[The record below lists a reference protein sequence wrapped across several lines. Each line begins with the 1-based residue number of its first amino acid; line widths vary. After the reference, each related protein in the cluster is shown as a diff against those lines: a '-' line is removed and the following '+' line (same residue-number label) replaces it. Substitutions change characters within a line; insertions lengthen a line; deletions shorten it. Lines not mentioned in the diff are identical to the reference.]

1 MKNTQ
6 KWKRPNAQKHGIFSA
21 TAILPGEET
30 REFEILQ
37 ADLMKEWKPTGATE
51 EDAVLSIAKAIW
63 RKRRLQKFLE
73 VQIRRNTVNPK
84 HPSYVERNGLIG
96 LLMHVH
102 SASAETPFAEYAPM
116 YLRVDRIQYLEKK
129 YPLKSFKSYTEWRE
143 AIKDEVLGLLEASQP
158 LYSQTEQIDLL
169 LDSATFF
176 TDDHFRQELALDE
189 RLDVMIDR
197 AVKRL
202 IQTKA
207 MKQLLGQDSQPAT
220 TNQPRIP
227 RATSPKDQGKR

>member
-21 TAILPGEET
+21 TAILPGEEA

-37 ADLMKEWKPTGATE
+37 ANLTQEWKPTGATE

-63 RKRRLQKFLE
+63 RKRRLQKFIE

-84 HPSYVERNGLIG
+84 HHSYVERNCLIG

-102 SASAETPFAEYAPM
+102 SASAETPFVEYAPL
-116 YLRVDRIQYLEKK
+116 YLRADRIQYLERK
-129 YPLKSFKSYTEWRE
+129 YPLKSFKSYAEWIE
-143 AIKDEVLGLLEASQP
+143 AIKDEVSRLLEASRP
-158 LYSQTEQIDLL
+158 LNSQAEQIDLL

-207 MKQLLGQDSQPAT
+207 MKQLLGQDPQPTT

-227 RATSPKDQGKR
+227 WAPSAKEKGKR

>member
-21 TAILPGEET
+21 TAILPGEEA

-37 ADLMKEWKPTGATE
+37 ANLMQEWKPTGATE

-63 RKRRLQKFLE
+63 RKRRLQKFIE
-73 VQIRRNTVNPK
+73 VQIRRNTVDPK
-84 HPSYVERNGLIG
+84 HHSYVERNGLIG

-102 SASAETPFAEYAPM
+102 SASAETPFAEYAPL
-116 YLRVDRIQYLEKK
+116 YLRADRIHYLENK

-143 AIKDEVLGLLEASQP
+143 AIKDEVYRLLETLRP
-158 LYSQTEQIDLL
+158 LNSETEQIDLL

-207 MKQLLGQDSQPAT
+207 MKQLLGQDSQPTT

-227 RATSPKDQGKR
+227 RAPSPKEKGKR

>member
-21 TAILPGEET
+21 TAILPGEEA

-37 ADLMKEWKPTGATE
+37 ANLTQEWKPTGATE

-63 RKRRLQKFLE
+63 RKRRLQKFIE

-84 HPSYVERNGLIG
+84 HHSYVERNGLIG

-102 SASAETPFAEYAPM
+102 SASAETPFVEYAPL
-116 YLRVDRIQYLEKK
+116 YLRADRIQYLERK
-129 YPLKSFKSYTEWRE
+129 YPLKSFKSYAEWIE
-143 AIKDEVLGLLEASQP
+143 AIKDEVSRLLEASRP
-158 LYSQTEQIDLL
+158 LNSQAEQIDLL

-207 MKQLLGQDSQPAT
+207 MKQLLGQDSQPTT

-227 RATSPKDQGKR
+227 RAPSPKEKGKR

>member
-21 TAILPGEET
+21 TAILPGEEA

-37 ADLMKEWKPTGATE
+37 ANLTQEWKPTGATE

-63 RKRRLQKFLE
+63 RKRRLQKFIE

-84 HPSYVERNGLIG
+84 HHSYVERNGLIG

-102 SASAETPFAEYAPM
+102 SASAETPFVEYAPL
-116 YLRVDRIQYLEKK
+116 YLRADRIQYLERK
-129 YPLKSFKSYTEWRE
+129 YPLKSFKSYAEWIE
-143 AIKDEVLGLLEASQP
+143 AIKDEVSRLLEASRP
-158 LYSQTEQIDLL
+158 LNSQAEQIDLL

-207 MKQLLGQDSQPAT
+207 MKQLLGQDPQPTT

-227 RATSPKDQGKR
+227 WAPSVKEKGKR